1 MISSEI
7 VKKVQQTMYAEQ
19 YMHHVYHEP
28 IPTAN
33 QRGSQVKPFM
43 NCLRLFTVLWC
54 LDMSLEGSTKVEK

>member
-7 VKKVQQTMYAEQ
+7 VKKIQQTMYAEQ

-33 QRGSQVKPFM
+33 QRIWFPSQAVHELPTSIYLLCYGAWT
-43 NCLRLFTVLWC
+43 CL
-54 LDMSLEGSTKVEK
+54 